1 MGFTPLFELFFPP
14 CQFCAVVQ
22 CIWWDYSS
30 KKSDPWL
37 LRQTGVNRKINTL
50 FLVLQ
55 YLRWHNMCVTL
66 DIWWHFWTWSW
77 DDIYIIPGSG
87 SKAPPVWCSIQGLLS
102 SASTSVYTFAPDSIW
117 KIVRRKIPSLSS
129 CVCSRIRNED
139 PLPYLNHPFAK
150 ESKDGNE
157 SGAARCKGVN
167 RVITTIASFWHDVK
181 RTSSD
186 VISLQ
191 PIISQY
197 QMKHQSNWNRDN
209 TVCLETEYLKMKTTS
224 NRRAS

>member
-1 MGFTPLFELFFPP
+1 MCCCCCCCRLWSMGLTPLFELFTGPLSFHL
-14 CQFCAVVQ
+14 ANYVQ
-22 CIWWDYSS
+22 RFGWGYSS
-30 KKSDPWL
+30 EKSNPRL
-37 LRQTGVNRKINTL
+37 PRQTGVNRTIHTL
-50 FLVLQ
+50 FLVVQ

-66 DIWWHFWTWSW
+66 DIWWLFWTWSW
-77 DDIYIIPGSG
+77 DNIHIIPGSG

-102 SASTSVYTFAPDSIW
+102 SASTSVNTFAPDCIW
-117 KIVRRKIPSLSS
+117 KIVRRKIHSLSS

-139 PLPYLNHPFAK
+139 PLPYFNHPFAK

-157 SGAARCKGVN
+157 SAAARCKGVN
-167 RVITTIASFWHDVK
+167 RVITTIARFWHHFK

-197 QMKHQSNWNRDN
+197 QMKHQG
-209 TVCLETEYLKMKTTS
+209 
-224 NRRAS
+224 